1 MIDESSDVTS
11 NRLGALSTADGV
23 NSRISLST
31 AFTTFLGL
39 EKEDAEALVEYEKG
53 HKAFHIE
60 TLYTKGETIFS
71 SGDKSDGFFVILQ
84 GSIIVLLDDAS
95 RGGASTIFSGGGI
108 RVRNRR
114 RITESG
120 KASRVQTVGSVF
132 GFVDYVLNRNRSFTV
147 VAGKECLV
155 AKCKRSGLDE
165 LKRENPNLDRIVDK
179 VLLLC
184 SVVELAS
191 LEHR

>member
-1 MIDESSDVTS
+1 MIEESSDAAL
-11 NRLGALSTADGV
+11 NRVGALSNEEGD

-39 EKEDAEALVEYEKG
+39 EKEDVAALVEYEKG

-71 SGDKSDGFFVILQ
+71 SGDESDGFFVVLQ
-84 GSIIVLLDDAS
+84 GSIVVLLDDAS
-95 RGGASTIFSGGGI
+95 RGGDSRVLSGGGVQI
-108 RVRNRR
+108 INRR

-132 GFVDYVLNRNRSFTV
+132 GFVDYVLNRPRTFTV
-147 VAGKECLV
+147 VAGKDCLV